1 MAGVPRAAPGAGT
14 MEPRSLLRT
23 AAIHLIT
30 SLHHLHLRGRVLRAA
45 AVVFLLST
53 GSCRSQSASAEVLA
67 ANPYW
72 DDLARFLSGMS
83 LARDSRFAVQS
94 ASPVYRVHDEAMDR
108 FWAVYEARTRHELI
122 RFQQENITPYVE
134 SDTAI
139 YPLSG
144 SDFINLHNVYP
155 NARRYVMFALQDAG
169 GIPEP
174 LGLSPADLNLG
185 LTSIRGTIST
195 LLNLNYLY
203 SSNLGRG
210 TNNHALPGTGPMLLA
225 FLPRLGMRVLFVEPV
240 GLDEDGRLVRSI
252 ELPPATRTNGTPQA
266 NVPAYKLPQTVATTD
281 RGIRIFFARSGA
293 WPPTPDDV
301 RELVY
306 LNVKIEPT
314 TGHDNSRLTRYL
326 RSMPRGNVLLKAAI
340 HLCQMPG
347 YDRTADLFLGMSSF
361 IVQDDSGV
369 PFRRFDRD
377 HWDVALYGVYQS
389 SFPNL
394 DLPFNYQQP
403 DLAAAY
409 RARGRG
415 KLAFPFGYGAL
426 FGEGKS
432 NLLIAKRKAGAQ
444 THLK

>member
-1 MAGVPRAAPGAGT
+1 
-14 MEPRSLLRT
+14 MESRSLLT
-23 AAIHLIT
+23 LPF
-30 SLHHLHLRGRVLRAA
+30 SLCTLPGSLLRGRFLRT
-45 AVVFLLST
+45 AVVLFLLST
-53 GSCRSQSASAEVLA
+53 GSCRSQSASSEILGG
-67 ANPYW
+67 NPYW

-83 LARDSRFAVQS
+83 LSRESRFASQ
-94 ASPVYRVHDEAMDR
+94 ASLPVYRVHDDAMDR
-108 FWAVYEARTRHELI
+108 FWAAYEARTRQELS
-122 RFQQENITPYVE
+122 RFQQENIAPYIE
-134 SDTAI
+134 SDTAL

-155 NARRYVMFALQDAG
+155 NAKRYIMFALQDAG
-169 GIPEP
+169 GVPEP
-174 LGLSPADLNLG
+174 LGLSAADLNVG

-195 LLNLNYLY
+195 LLNVNYLM
-203 SSNLGRG
+203 SSHLGRG

-225 FLPRLGMRVLFVEPV
+225 FLPRLGMRVLYVEPV
-240 GLDEDGRLVRSI
+240 GLDADGRLMRSV
-252 ELPPATRTNGTPQA
+252 ELPPATRDNGVPQT
-266 NVPAYKLPQTVATTD
+266 NVPAYKIPQTVATTD
-281 RGIRIFFARSGA
+281 RGIRIYFARSGA
-293 WPPTPDDV
+293 WPAAQEDV

-314 TGHDNSRLTRYL
+314 TGEDNSRLTKYL
-326 RSMPRGNVLLKAAI
+326 HSMPRANVLLKAAI

-347 YDRTADLFLGMSSF
+347 YDKTADLFLSMSSL

-377 HWDVALYGVYQS
+377 EWDIALYGVYQS
-389 SFPNL
+389 SYPNL

-415 KLAFPFGYGAL
+415 KLSFPFGYGAL
-426 FGEGKS
+426 FGEGRS

-444 THLK
+444 KHLK